1 MIVVTGANG
10 TVGTALVEQLRAAG
24 QDVRV
29 VVRSAEKG
37 RAAADLGAEV
47 AVADVRD
54 AQPFGAALEGADA
67 LFLNTAS
74 LPGFVEDQKAAIDTA
89 VAAGVTRI
97 VRLSALGSSHDSAMS
112 FGRGHAELDEYVK
125 AASPEATVLAPNGF
139 FSNVLGMAATIAQ
152 GGIYTNAGDGK
163 VSQIDPRDIAA
174 SASVVLTQP
183 GHAGTTYSLTG
194 PEAIGYADV
203 AATLT
208 RLLGRPVAYV
218 PVDDAAAH
226 AALSGFGLPAAQVDD
241 IVALGRVYAAG
252 HAASVT
258 DDVRQL
264 TGNPP
269 RTFESFAADHL
280 AAFS

>member
-10 TVGTALVEQLRAAG
+10 TVGTSLVEQLRAAG

-29 VVRSAEKG
+29 VVRSADKG
-37 RAAADLGAEV
+37 RPAADLGAEV

-54 AQPFGAALEGADA
+54 PQAFGAALQGADA

-97 VRLSALGSSHDSAMS
+97 VRLSALGSSHDSEMS
-112 FGRGHAELDEYVK
+112 FGRGHAELDEYLT
-125 AASPEATVLAPNGF
+125 AATPQATVLAPNGF
-139 FSNVLGMAATIAQ
+139 FTNVLGMAATIAQ

-174 SASVVLTQP
+174 CAVAVLTGA
-183 GHAGTTYSLTG
+183 GHAGATYSLTG
-194 PEAIGYADV
+194 PEAIGYADI

-208 RLLGRPVAYV
+208 RLLGRPVSYV

-226 AALSGFGLPAAQVDD
+226 AALSGYGLPAAQVDD
-241 IVALGRVYAAG
+241 IVALSRVYAAG
-252 HAASVT
+252 YAAAVT

-264 TGNPP
+264 TGNPA
-269 RTFESFAADHL
+269 RTFETFASDHL
-280 AAFS
+280 AAFG